1 MNNIICIAGPTA
13 SGKTALA
20 VELAKT
26 FNGEVVS
33 CDSMQIYRRMDI
45 GTAKPTIEEMQGIP
59 HHMIDVAEPDEDFS
73 VSKYCEMAAPIV
85 DDILMR
91 GKTAII
97 AGGTG
102 LYMDSLIRGNDF
114 APFPAT
120 GHRERLEEKLN
131 TLGLDAMI
139 AELFAIDPE
148 SVERAQRNPRR
159 IIRALEVFYE
169 TGETITSHN
178 LKTQAIPPRYD
189 PLWLGLDFEPRQLLY
204 DRIDLRVG
212 IMLEMGLEKEIRDLL
227 SSGIPATCTAMQAI
241 SPPAFPEPRAMCC
254 GPMLPAAKSSST
266 WLRSWRRNYPQNTTD
281 SRFCATACCCT
292 FWWKSAGSRTL
303 PARSPI
309 PFLRKTA
316 GSRIFC
322 AISTVI

>member
-33 CDSMQIYRRMDI
+33 CDSMQIYKRMDI
-45 GTAKPTIEEMQGIP
+45 GTAKPTLEEREGIP
-59 HHMIDVAEPDEDFS
+59 HHMLDICEPDEDFS
-73 VSKYCEMAAPIV
+73 VSKYCEMATPIV
-85 DDILMR
+85 DDIIAR

-102 LYMDSLIRGNDF
+102 LYMDSLIKGNDF

-120 GHRERLEEKLN
+120 GHRQRLEEKLN
-131 TLGLDAMI
+131 AVGLDAMI
-139 AELFAIDPE
+139 AELAAIDPE
-148 SVERAQRNPRR
+148 SVDRAQKNPRR

-178 LKTQAIPPRYD
+178 LKTQAIPPRYS
-189 PLWLGLDFEPRQLLY
+189 PLWLGLDFEPRKLLY

-241 SPPAFPEPRAMCC
+241 GYKEFVDALDGRCTMEE
-254 GPMLPAAKSSST
+254 AADQVRQSSRRYAKRQLT
-266 WLRSWRRNYPQNTTD
+266 WFRRNPNMNWLTRHENEGANEILERARQLIL
-281 SRFCATACCCT
+281 
-292 FWWKSAGSRTL
+292 KSD
-303 PARSPI
+303 
-309 PFLRKTA
+309 K
-316 GSRIFC
+316 
-322 AISTVI
+322 